1 MTIKRIVNGEELEFE
16 LTDNELTGAY
26 FEQQYLFD
34 IQDVRDAV
42 IGWEDDDVIGVYG
55 INMETFLKLSDEM
68 AVEMR
73 RNIDKYDMDWDYA
86 REEAICSVIR
96 RNAES

>member
-1 MTIKRIVNGEELEFE
+1 MTIKRTVNGEELEFE
-16 LTDNELTGAY
+16 LTDNELTDAY
-26 FEQQYLFD
+26 FEQQYLYD
-34 IQDVRDAV
+34 TQDVRRAV

-55 INMETFLKLSDEM
+55 VNMETFLELSDEM

-86 REEAICSVIR
+86 RAEAIRSVIR

>member
-1 MTIKRIVNGEELEFE
+1 MTIKRTVNGEELEFE
-16 LTDNELTGAY
+16 LTDNELTSAY

-42 IGWEDDDVIGVYG
+42 IGWEDDDVICVYG
-55 INMETFLKLSDEM
+55 VNMETFLKLSDEM

-86 REEAICSVIR
+86 REDAIRSVIG